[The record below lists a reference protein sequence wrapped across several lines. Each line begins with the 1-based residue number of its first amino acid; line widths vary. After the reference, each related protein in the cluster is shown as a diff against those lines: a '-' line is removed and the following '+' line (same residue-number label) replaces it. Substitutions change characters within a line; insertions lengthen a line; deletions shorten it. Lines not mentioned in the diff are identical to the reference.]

1 MSDSKQAKYIRE
13 NYKRL
18 SLDLKPDTLELFKQ
32 KCYENGTKPTTEIKK
47 FIDDYIKSNTK

>member
-1 MSDSKQAKYIRE
+1 MSDSKQAKYIRN

-18 SLDLKPDTLELFKQ
+18 SLDLKPDILELFKQ
-32 KCYENGTKPTTEIKK
+32 KCSENGTKPTTEIKK